1 MKFEK
6 KQVLPGNDYHV
17 RKSRFVRLHTH
28 ICMLIYLL
36 AGCEATGIP
45 VPDVFW
51 SMGVDNEPI
60 QGTE

>member
-1 MKFEK
+1 MTITS
-6 KQVLPGNDYHV
+6 VSRDLSDY
-17 RKSRFVRLHTH
+17 TH

-45 VPDVFW
+45 TPDVFW

-60 QGTE
+60 QGTEWEFVFVTSWIKN